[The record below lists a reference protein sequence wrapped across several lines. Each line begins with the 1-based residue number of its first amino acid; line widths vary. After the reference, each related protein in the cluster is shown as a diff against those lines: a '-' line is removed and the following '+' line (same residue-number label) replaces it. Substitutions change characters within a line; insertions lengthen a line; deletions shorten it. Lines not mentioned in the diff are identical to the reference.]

1 MIPFAL
7 ETVHISENLDLC
19 LGRRV
24 SRAVP
29 FQNGFGKTTILLE
42 SLSNFSWIGFFLCL
56 IVHYILSHGCAFELD
71 KSYKEEIIEHDYLKE
86 KTLTMNF

>member
-19 LGRRV
+19 LGRP
-24 SRAVP
+24 AVP

-42 SLSNFSWIGFFLCL
+42 SLSDFWFIGLGNCFHL
-56 IVHYILSHGCAFELD
+56 ILSHECVFELD
-71 KSYKEEIIEHDYLKE
+71 KFYKEEIIEHDYLKE